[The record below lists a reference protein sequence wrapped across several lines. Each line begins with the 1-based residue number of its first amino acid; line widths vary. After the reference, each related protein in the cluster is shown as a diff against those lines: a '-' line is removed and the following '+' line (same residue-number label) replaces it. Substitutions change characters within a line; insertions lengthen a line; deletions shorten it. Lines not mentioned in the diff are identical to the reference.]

1 MLFDMSLKLMLIFAY
16 FRYEAQEGHEASDF
30 RIQSY
35 MQDMRVVTPS
45 EFMQGC
51 LKKMVGM
58 IRTIEPV
65 TK

>member
-1 MLFDMSLKLMLIFAY
+1 MSFIFTY
-16 FRYEAQEGHEASDF
+16 FRYEAQEGYEASDF

-35 MQDMRVVTPS
+35 TQDMRVVTPA